1 MMNLLA
7 MLKAKEA
14 RPTQQ
19 FLLKLEKSNITKRA
33 KRKGKKLQE
42 VSILSIWKEKKVLK
56 QKQSA

>member
-1 MMNLLA
+1 
-7 MLKAKEA
+7 MLRAKEA
-14 RPTQQ
+14 RLTQQ